1 MTYDIFIEPFKK
13 YAIMLVALFVFC
25 ITYSIHKDVTL
36 KSLEENIQYQNF
48 VQKSIKNQR
57 LETILG
63 LSVSNEKDVQ
73 IVTEQILSVTKLQK
87 ESPDYKKSLLQDY
100 KQSLVTTL
108 YQMKKNSGIMLTE
121 NSRKELSKKFN
132 FYTFKIKHVSSDV
145 FLFIT
150 ELLTLCLFFSIY
162 FSLYHSLIRKT
173 ILDNHNLFESYDPNC
188 FIINTKGEV
197 LDKLKNQFKIT
208 VSIFAV
214 MGSVIISIMLL
225 PIIFFI

>member
-1 MTYDIFIEPFKK
+1 MTYSIFIEPFKK

-48 VQKSIKNQR
+48 VQKSIKTQR
-57 LETILG
+57 LETISG

-73 IVTEQILSVTKLQK
+73 IVTEQILEVTKLQK

-108 YQMKKNSGIMLTE
+108 YQMKKDSGIMLTE
-121 NSRKELSKKFN
+121 NSRNELSKKFN
-132 FYTFKIKHVSSDV
+132 FYTFKIKHVSSDM
-145 FLFIT
+145 FMFIT
-150 ELLTLCLFFSIY
+150 ELLTLCLFCSIY

-173 ILDNHNLFESYDPNC
+173 ILDNYNLFESYDPNC

-208 VSIFAV
+208 ISIFAA
-214 MGSVIISIMLL
+214 MGSIIISIMLL